1 MLKEERQRLIE
12 ELLKNNSVISNADI
26 LNLSNVTEMTIRRD
40 LKEMEEKGLL
50 VRIHGGAKSINTAV
64 DETNPKKE
72 FSHIRKRTINRPQ
85 KKHVA
90 QLIAKEINEGDTVFL
105 GSGTTIEMVYDY
117 LTVPN
122 IQVVT
127 NSMLVFEKFK
137 LDKRYETILIGGV
150 YRDVSASFHGT
161 ISDQV
166 AENFHVQKAFISANG
181 ILNNNIYDAVA
192 EEGLTQKII
201 FENAKLKYLA
211 VDSSKFD
218 KKDFYQFYQTQDLDF
233 ILTDNEI
240 PVETLEHY
248 RNYCKIMTK

>member
-50 VRIHGGAKSINTAV
+50 VRIHGGAKSINSDVEA
-64 DETNPKKE
+64 TNPKKE
-72 FSHIRKRTINRPQ
+72 FSHIRKRTINRPH

-105 GSGTTIEMVYDY
+105 GSGTTIEIVYDY

-240 PVETLEHY
+240 PLETLEHY

>member
-50 VRIHGGAKSINTAV
+50 VRIHGGAKSFNTDV
-64 DETNPKKE
+64 DETNQKKE

>member
-50 VRIHGGAKSINTAV
+50 VRIHGGAKSINTDV
-64 DETNPKKE
+64 DETNQKKE

>member
-50 VRIHGGAKSINTAV
+50 IRIHGGAKSINSDIEAA
-64 DETNPKKE
+64 NPKKE